1 MLEGEFV
8 QIGDAPIPDGRH
20 YCSYGCDKGHE
31 DPVTLIGL
39 RAVEKFYGGRAV
51 LCGLEM
57 NVNAGARIGLV
68 GGNGAGK
75 STLLRVLEGS
85 EGVEAG
91 EVIRRRGLRVASLS
105 QQVEAE
111 RRTPMEVVRAVR
123 PELAQVEGELEEC
136 QERLGSP
143 EVASDL
149 RRMQR
154 VLERQE
160 RLLRRFTELGGR
172 GFDGEARGYLRAL
185 GLGEGDV
192 DRPMAELS
200 GGQRKLAVL
209 ASCLAR
215 RPDVLLLDEPEAHL
229 DAERRER
236 LEEIIRTFVGAV
248 VIASHDRYLLDE
260 TVEEIAELEGGKVTA
275 WPGNYSA
282 YTVARELKLKRQ
294 QQLYVAQQKE
304 IARLEE
310 AIRRFKLWAS
320 IVVNER
326 HIRQARNKQ
335 RQIDRMDKVERP
347 VLERRKIGLD
357 LRGRTRG
364 GRMVL
369 ELKDVCVAFGD
380 DPVLIGADLTVTRGE
395 RVGIVGANGAG
406 KSVLAKVLAGG
417 LPPTEGERRAGP
429 SIEVGYLAQNHEP
442 PPGATPLG
450 LVRAAKPVYEGDA
463 VKMLGRF
470 LFRYEQVREP
480 VAVLSGG
487 ERTRLQLLLLM
498 LGEPNCLVLD
508 EPTNHLDIDSM
519 EILEAELERFAG
531 TVVFVSHDRY
541 FLDRIADGIVEV
553 RDGELHRH
561 EGGYSDWR
569 RSASEPVGQ
578 VVSDKPDPGEV

>member
-1 MLEGEFV
+1 M
-8 QIGDAPIPDGRH
+8 
-20 YCSYGCDKGHE
+20 
-31 DPVTLIGL
+31 TLIGL

-51 LCGLEM
+51 LRGLEM
-57 NVNAGARIGLV
+57 SVNAGARIGLV

-85 EGVEAG
+85 EGVHSG
-91 EVIRRRGLRVASLS
+91 EVIRRRGLRVAFLP

-111 RRTPMEVVRAVR
+111 ARTPMETVRAVR
-123 PELAQVEGELEEC
+123 PELAEVEEELKACEA
-136 QERLGSP
+136 QLGAP

-160 RLLRRFTELGGR
+160 RLFRRFTELGGR

-209 ASCLAR
+209 ASCLAV

-236 LEEIIRTFVGAV
+236 LEAIIRTFDGAV
-248 VIASHDRYLLDE
+248 MIASHDRYLLDE

-347 VLERRKIGLD
+347 ALERRKIGLD

-369 ELKDVCVAFGD
+369 ELKEVSVAFGD
-380 DPVLIGADLTVTRGE
+380 DPVLIGADLTVMRGE
-395 RVGIVGANGAG
+395 RLGIVGANGAG
-406 KSVLAKVLAGG
+406 KSVLAKVLAGL

-429 SIEVGYLAQNHEP
+429 SVEVGYLAQNHEP

-470 LFRYEQVREP
+470 LFRYEQVRQP
-480 VAVLSGG
+480 VGALSGG

-498 LGEPNCLVLD
+498 LQEPNCLVLD

-519 EILEAELERFAG
+519 EVLEAELERFPG
-531 TVVFVSHDRY
+531 TVIFVSHDRY

-561 EGGYSDWR
+561 DGGYSDWR
-569 RSASEPVGQ
+569 RAALQPVGPD
-578 VVSDKPDPGEV
+578 VVTRASHAPGPGEA

>member
-1 MLEGEFV
+1 
-8 QIGDAPIPDGRH
+8 
-20 YCSYGCDKGHE
+20 
-31 DPVTLIGL
+31 VTVIGL
-39 RAVEKFYGGRAV
+39 RSVEKFYGGRAV
-51 LCGLEM
+51 LRGLEM
-57 NVNAGARIGLV
+57 KINAEARIGLV

-75 STLLRVLEGS
+75 STLLRVLAGS
-85 EGVEAG
+85 EEVHAG
-91 EVIRRRGLRVASLS
+91 EVMRRRGLRIAFLP
-105 QQVEAE
+105 QQVEGE
-111 RRTPMEVVRAVR
+111 TRTPMEVMRAVR
-123 PELAQVEGELEEC
+123 PELAEVERELEICEAK
-136 QERLGSP
+136 LGSP

-172 GFDGEARGYLRAL
+172 GFDGEVRGYLRAL
-185 GLGEGDV
+185 GLGEDDV
-192 DRPMAELS
+192 DRPMADLS

-215 RPDVLLLDEPEAHL
+215 RPEVLLLDEPEAHL

-236 LEEIIRTFVGAV
+236 LEALIRTFEGAV

-260 TVEEIAELEGGKVTA
+260 TVEQIAELAGGKVTT

-282 YTVARELKLKRQ
+282 YSVARELALKRQ
-294 QQLYVAQQKE
+294 QQLYVSQQKE

-320 IVVNER
+320 LVVNER

-335 RQIDRMDKVERP
+335 QQIDRMDKVERP

-364 GRMVL
+364 GRIVL
-369 ELKDVCVAFGD
+369 ELRDVSVAFGD
-380 DPVLIGADLTVTRGE
+380 EPVLIGVDLTVTRGE
-395 RVGIVGANGAG
+395 RLGIVGANGAG
-406 KSVLAKVLAGG
+406 KSVLAKVLAGL
-417 LPPTEGERRAGP
+417 LPPTEGKRRAGP
-429 SIEVGYLAQNHEP
+429 SIDVGYLSQNHEP

-450 LVRAAKPVYEGDA
+450 LVRTAKPIYEGDA
-463 VKMLGRF
+463 AKLLGRF

-480 VAVLSGG
+480 VGALSGG

-498 LGEPNCLVLD
+498 LQEPNCMVLD

-519 EILEAELERFAG
+519 EILEAELERYPG

-553 RDGELHRH
+553 RDGELYRH
-561 EGGYSDWR
+561 EGGYSVR
-569 RSASEPVGQ
+569 KNG
-578 VVSDKPDPGEV
+578 PDEGSFLPSVAVDEAR

>member
-1 MLEGEFV
+1 M
-8 QIGDAPIPDGRH
+8 
-20 YCSYGCDKGHE
+20 
-31 DPVTLIGL
+31 TLIGL
-39 RAVEKFYGGRAV
+39 RSIGKFYGGRA
-51 LCGLEM
+51 LLRGLEM

-68 GGNGAGK
+68 GGNGTGK
-75 STLLRVLEGS
+75 STLLRILAGTEEVHG
-85 EGVEAG
+85 G
-91 EVIRRRGLRVASLS
+91 EVIRRRGLRVAFLP
-105 QQVEAE
+105 QQVEGE
-111 RRTPMEVVRAVR
+111 ERTPMEVVRAVR
-123 PELAQVEGELEEC
+123 PELAEVERDLGACEA
-136 QERLGSP
+136 QLGSP

-149 RRMQR
+149 GRMQR

-185 GLGEGDV
+185 GLGEDAV

-209 ASCLAR
+209 ASCLAL

-229 DAERRER
+229 DAGRRER
-236 LEEIIRTFVGAV
+236 LEALIRAFDGVV

-260 TVEEIAELEGGKVTA
+260 TVEEIAELEGGKIKT

-282 YTVARELKLKRQ
+282 YTVARELALKRQ
-294 QQLYVAQQKE
+294 QQLYVSQQKE

-347 VLERRKIGLD
+347 VLERRKMGLD

-369 ELKDVCVAFGD
+369 ELRDVSVAFGD
-380 DPVLIGADLTVTRGE
+380 EPVLIGADLAVTRGE
-395 RVGIVGANGAG
+395 RLGIVGANGAG
-406 KSVLAKVLAGG
+406 KSVLAKVLAGV
-417 LPPTEGERRAGP
+417 LPPTEGERWAGP

-450 LVRAAKPVYEGDA
+450 LVRSAKPIYEGDA
-463 VKMLGRF
+463 VKLLGRF

-480 VAVLSGG
+480 VRALSGG
-487 ERTRLQLLLLM
+487 EQTRLQLLLLM
-498 LGEPNCLVLD
+498 LQEPNCLVLD

-519 EILEAELERFAG
+519 EILEGELERFPG

-553 RDGELHRH
+553 RDGEIHRH
-561 EGGYSDWR
+561 EGGYSALGL
-569 RSASEPVGQ
+569 SASQPAA
-578 VVSDKPDPGEV
+578 PGSSQLLG